1 VSDGRLGSWTE
12 GTLAL
17 ELTGGEGALVLVW
30 RGRSEH
36 REPGRFL
43 LPIMEEALSRA
54 REARVRLVLDF
65 TRVEYMNSSTF
76 TPIVKLL
83 AQARRAAV
91 PIALE
96 YSLERKWQA
105 LSFSALRTFET
116 KDGSIAVTGR

>member
-1 VSDGRLGSWTE
+1 MGTVLSRWEE

-17 ELTGGEGALVLVW
+17 ELADGEGGLVMVW

-43 LPIMEEALSRA
+43 VPILQDALTRA
-54 REARVRLVLDF
+54 RETGKQLVLDF

-83 AQARRAAV
+83 DQARRSGV
-91 PIALE
+91 RIALE
-96 YSLERKWQA
+96 YSLERKWQG

-116 KDGSIAVTGR
+116 KDGRISVNGR